1 MEILNLSSGGGFSPK
16 KSNKLRAVIGVGL
29 IAASIGIGSTLA
41 ANININ
47 SGPVEFG
54 QGVAQTVACSGE
66 ESIIVTPSSTF
77 SNEGADIETVYTELD
92 GGRYRESGWLQ
103 VPSTTGITVGMV
115 VEDGDGPVYEDT
127 VVIEVD
133 GDTNVYISKIAA
145 GVSSIPSGGFPVTFS
160 ESRGTPAT
168 LTPTYHG
175 QNEVDGRGDFSIDTS
190 GLTVG
195 MLISGPGIQ
204 SETVI
209 TYVESGYIDTS
220 KSNTYA
226 SGDLSFTNS
235 VSGIQG
241 SFKLSEITVSNIPD
255 TCNDKV
261 FTIKIYDN
269 TNPEPLKISNWAEGD
284 TSVQIWWAN
293 GVRTTE
299 ESFAMVNFPTSN
311 HAYYNWNNSAYNN
324 GYAIETNGYSSV
336 PVGAF
341 KVNLPTSVNASHV
354 YKITVESMDD
364 SPSISVGG
372 TGQSFYGYWY

>member
-1 MEILNLSSGGGFSPK
+1 MEILNLSAGDGYSPK
-16 KSNKLRAVIGVGL
+16 KSYKPRAFIGVVL

-54 QGVAQTVACSGE
+54 QGVAQTVSCSGD

-77 SNEGADIETVYTELD
+77 SNEGADISTIFTEADSL
-92 GGRYRESGWLQ
+92 WLS
-103 VPSTTGITVGMV
+103 VASTANITVGMV
-115 VEDGDGPVYEDT
+115 VSAGDGWIDANTVVTGIDGDH
-127 VVIEVD
+127 
-133 GDTNVYISKIAA
+133 NVYISKDPHGSMPLG
-145 GVSSIPSGGFPVTFS
+145 GVPVTFS
-160 ESRGTPAT
+160 ESRGTPKT
-168 LTPTYHG
+168 SSPSDWGSFGIY
-175 QNEVDGRGDFSIDTS
+175 DYGDFEIDTL
-190 GLTVG
+190 GLTEG
-195 MLISGPGIQ
+195 MLISGPGIAAD
-204 SETVI
+204 TVI
-209 TYVESGYIDTS
+209 TYVEAGFIETS
-220 KSNTYA
+220 KANSY
-226 SGDLSFTNS
+226 SGGDLSFTNS

-284 TSVQIWWAN
+284 TSVQVWWAN

-311 HAYYNWNNSAYNN
+311 HAYYNWNDSAYNN
-324 GYAIETNGYSSV
+324 GYAIETNGYSSM
-336 PVGAF
+336 PAGAF
-341 KVNLPTSVNASHV
+341 KVNLPTSVNASRV
-354 YKITVESMDD
+354 YKITVESMID
-364 SPSISVGG
+364 SPSINVGG